1 MWKGAVMMLLGA
13 VVVSAVGAATAA
25 AQKPLGPPQHHHH
38 PVAAAAVWRPHK
50 KDELVARK
58 VKTTR
63 ITTRIAF
70 KLLFYFFLKLWSSQ

>member
-1 MWKGAVMMLLGA
+1 MWHGAVMMLLGA

-25 AQKPLGPPQHHHH
+25 VQKPLGPPQHHHH

-58 VKTTR
+58 VKTPR
-63 ITTRIAF
+63 R
-70 KLLFYFFLKLWSSQ
+70 LQQELRSNCYFIFA